1 MKTTDNAA
9 NLANAANA
17 ANAALD
23 ELLGSER
30 RPPWW
35 KRPWVW
41 SLPIGLA
48 LLVWAVWSWQT
59 EQARQAAPVFVT
71 EPLSRGNLTLTVS
84 ASGTLQPVRAV
95 NIGSELSGTVRR
107 VHVDVNDPVR
117 AGQVL
122 VELDTARLEDQV
134 INARAALASARAQV
148 ALAEAGLRE
157 HQAAAQESA
166 AQLARQE
173 SVHRLSGGQVPAA
186 VELDAARAAALRSTA
201 AVERAEANI
210 VIAQAAVQQ
219 AQANLASSETNLAR
233 AFIRSP
239 IDGVVLSR
247 TVEPGNA
254 VAASLQAVTLL
265 TIARDLRALKLE
277 VNVDEA
283 DIGVVQ
289 TGQQATFTVS
299 SQPARRYPGAVR
311 RVAFGASRTDNVV
324 TYTTTLDVDN
334 SDLSLRPGMSAT
346 ASIVAVE
353 RTDVWRVP
361 NTALRFMPQL
371 QEAPVPTNRVLA
383 TLMPRPPASAPRAV
397 RFDRRG
403 GARQIWVLQDGQP
416 VALSVIAGI
425 TDGRQTE
432 ISGEG
437 LTEGLPIITEQRLGG
452 NGR

>member
-1 MKTTDNAA
+1 MKTTDNDST
-9 NLANAANA
+9 
-17 ANAALD
+17 AALD
-23 ELLGSER
+23 QLLGSER

-35 KRPWVW
+35 KHPWVW
-41 SLPIGLA
+41 LLPVALA
-48 LLVWAVWSWQT
+48 LIVWALWSWQAQ
-59 EQARQAAPVFVT
+59 QARLAAPVFVT
-71 EPLSRGNLTLTVS
+71 EPLSRGNLTLSVS

-95 NIGSELSGTVRR
+95 NIGSELSGTVREVR
-107 VHVDVNDPVR
+107 VDVNDPVR

-134 INARAALASARAQV
+134 LNARAALVSARAQV
-148 ALAEAGLRE
+148 AQAQAALRE
-157 HQAAAQESA
+157 SEAIAQESA
-166 AQLARQE
+166 AQLARLE

-186 VELDAARAAALRSTA
+186 VELDSARATALRSAA
-201 AVERAEANI
+201 AVERAQANI
-210 VIAQAAVQQ
+210 VIAEASVQQ
-219 AQANLASSETNLAR
+219 AQANVASSETNLSK

-247 TVEPGNA
+247 SVDPGNA

-265 TIARDLRALKLE
+265 TIAQDLRALKLE

-283 DIGVVQ
+283 DIGVVKP
-289 TGQQATFTVS
+289 GQKATFTVS
-299 SQPARRYPGAVR
+299 SQPARRYPGEVR

-324 TYTTTLDVDN
+324 TYTATLDVDN
-334 SDLSLRPGMSAT
+334 SDLSLRPGMTAA

-353 RTDVWRVP
+353 RTDVWLVP

-371 QEAPVPTNRVLA
+371 DEAPAASNRVLA
-383 TLMPRPPASAPRAV
+383 SMMPRPPVTAPRTV

-416 VALSVIAGI
+416 VALSVTAGI
-425 TDGRQTE
+425 SDGRQTE

-437 LTEGLPIITEQRLGG
+437 LTEGLAIITEQRRGG
-452 NGR
+452 ADR

>member
-1 MKTTDNAA
+1 MKTIENDST
-9 NLANAANA
+9 
-17 ANAALD
+17 AALD
-23 ELLGSER
+23 QLLGSER

-35 KRPWVW
+35 KRPWLGL
-41 SLPIGLA
+41 LPVALA
-48 LLVWAVWSWQT
+48 LIVWALWSWQAK
-59 EQARQAAPVFVT
+59 QDRLAAPVFVT

-95 NIGSELSGTVRR
+95 NIGSELSGTVRE
-107 VHVDVNDPVR
+107 VHVDVNDAVR

-134 INARAALASARAQV
+134 LNARAALASARAQV
-148 ALAEAGLRE
+148 TQAQAALRE
-157 HQAAAQESA
+157 SEAAAQESA
-166 AQLARQE
+166 AQLARLE

-186 VELDAARAAALRSTA
+186 VELDAARAAASRSAA
-201 AVERAEANI
+201 AVERAQANI
-210 VIAQAAVQQ
+210 VIAEASVQQ
-219 AQANLASSETNLAR
+219 AQANLASSETNLSK

-247 TVEPGNA
+247 SVDPGNA

-265 TIARDLRALKLE
+265 TIAQDLRALQLE

-289 TGQQATFTVS
+289 AGQKATFTVS
-299 SQPARRYPGAVR
+299 SQPSRRYPGEVR

-334 SDLSLRPGMSAT
+334 SDLSLRPGMTAT

-353 RTDVWRVP
+353 RTDVWLVP

-371 QEAPVPTNRVLA
+371 DEAPAASNRVLSSM
-383 TLMPRPPASAPRAV
+383 MPRPPVSAPRTV

-416 VALSVIAGI
+416 VALSVTAGI

-437 LTEGLPIITEQRLGG
+437 LTEGLAIITEQRRGG
-452 NGR
+452 TGR